1 MNNLDFIK
9 SKTFSLSVG
18 IGFPAWVV
26 IVLIAIGEILIGVIL
41 YFALRYFVLK
51 ADDEDGTQMTTMNKG
66 VTYQKATD
74 DDHPSSSVPPTSA
87 FVSPYPAT
95 ITNQG
100 QTYQRTPQLEHMMED
115 EV

>member
-1 MNNLDFIK
+1 MTRTYYF
-9 SKTFSLSVG
+9 G

-26 IVLIAIGEILIGVIL
+26 IVLVAIGEILVGVIL
-41 YFALRYFVLK
+41 YFSLRYFVLR

-66 VTYQKATD
+66 VTYHKATD
-74 DDHPSSSVPPTSA
+74 IDHPSTPPAATSA

-100 QTYQRTPQLEHMMED
+100 QTYQRTPQLENFMED